1 MTKEAEPRV
10 DERIIQV
17 LRHLGIA
24 RAHIGARMTADWQG
38 LATRETDLIA
48 SLTLVCPPA
57 IDPNVLSPVASR
69 LAVFTGDQ
77 GLPAEQLRRSLAGLP
92 DATLITLR
100 NYLGM
105 LWADV
110 AADRTQEVGTAM
122 LDALQRADLRHRGKA
137 VVLPE
142 GEGEVAG
149 IAYRIRGAGPPLV
162 LLPLALAPSQ
172 WEPLL
177 PMLSARYCTI
187 ILSGA
192 ALGVVALLEERGR
205 SGYLSAV
212 RNLIDAVRVRRGE
225 VVLEVGC
232 GSGVLTRWLARQTNG
247 ANRIVGIDISR
258 YLLREAAALARK
270 EGLADAIT
278 FQEGNAEALPF
289 PDNSVDVAMACT
301 VLEEGDADRMLA
313 EMVRVTRPGGRVA
326 VIVRTIDVPWV
337 VNLPLRAAL
346 KAKVE
351 SPGRMGSGVTA
362 QGCAD
367 ASIYRRFHAS
377 GLSHLTLFPQLV
389 AVTKT
394 EQQFATFQHQ
404 NLSTLSPEEI
414 DEWRTAAAQA
424 EAEGTVFIAYPLHC
438 AVGVKP

>member
-1 MTKEAEPRV
+1 MEAEPPLE
-10 DERIIQV
+10 ERIVQV

-24 RAHIGARMTADWQG
+24 RAHIGARMAPDWHG
-38 LATRETDLIA
+38 LAIRQTDLVA
-48 SLTLVCPPA
+48 SLTLVCPTA
-57 IDPNVLSPVASR
+57 IDPNVLSPLAAR

-77 GLPAEQLRRSLAGLP
+77 GPPAEQLRQSLAGLP
-92 DATLITLR
+92 DATVITLR
-100 NYLGM
+100 DYLGVP
-105 LWADV
+105 WADV
-110 AADRTQEVGTAM
+110 AADRTQEMGAAM
-122 LDALQRADLRHRGKA
+122 LDSLQRVDQRHSSKA
-137 VVLPE
+137 VVLSE
-142 GEGEVAG
+142 GEGEVAD
-149 IAYRIRGAGPPLV
+149 ISYRIRGAGPPLV

-177 PMLSARYCTI
+177 PILSAHYCTI

-192 ALGVVALLEERGR
+192 ALGMVALLEARGH
-205 SGYLSAV
+205 SGYLGAV
-212 RNLIDAVRVRRGE
+212 RHLMHAVHVRPGE

-232 GSGVLTRWLARQTNG
+232 GSGVLARWFARQTDG
-247 ANRIVGIDISR
+247 ANRILGVDISR

-289 PDNSVDVAMACT
+289 PDNSVDVALACT

-326 VIVRTIDVPWV
+326 VIVRSIDVPWV

-346 KAKVE
+346 KTKVE
-351 SPGRMGSGVTA
+351 TAGRMGPGVA
-362 QGCAD
+362 AGGCAD
-367 ASIYRRFHAS
+367 ASIYRRFHVS
-377 GLSHLTLFPQLV
+377 GLTQLTLFPQFV
-389 AVTKT
+389 AVTKA
-394 EQQFATFQHQ
+394 EQQFAIFQQQ

-414 DEWRTAAAQA
+414 HEWWTAAAQA

-438 AVGVKP
+438 AVGTRP